1 MEPQSCDKY
10 TNSEWRIANGGQA
23 ALTTV
28 ILLLFVSL
36 TIGSGISAIALK
48 ETRVSKINTHAKES
62 YFLAESGIEDVLYRV
77 RTNKKYS
84 PTETLTLNNFTAVTT
99 ITDVGTNEKQMVAQG
114 DSAQAIRNLDVRLRA
129 DVGAS
134 FTYGV
139 QVGNGGFFM
148 ENNSKVTGNV
158 YSNGNITG
166 NNSPLITGDAFL
178 AGASTISNVSVG
190 GTIQTGL
197 TPLPMP
203 IPDTQLDQWE
213 QNAQAGGVITG
224 PCPYEP
230 SDGASLGPVI
240 IACDL
245 LIDGQKTITLT
256 GALWVQ
262 GNFRMQ
268 NQAQLVLATSFGPS
282 SGIVIANNPADHNI
296 SSKISI
302 ENNTSILGSGNP
314 KSYVLLA
321 SRNNAAETGGNQEAI
336 DVKNSSSAPIYYAP
350 HGLVLLQN
358 NIAIREVTAY
368 QIHMKNSAELTYESG
383 LANTNFSTGPT
394 GGWEIIDWKEV
405 P

>member
-10 TNSEWRIANGGQA
+10 TNKGSAGQA

-48 ETRVSKINTHAKES
+48 ETRVSKINTRAKES

-84 PTETLTLNNFTAVTT
+84 PTETLTLNNVTAVTT
-99 ITDVGTNEKQMVAQG
+99 ITDVGTNEKQIVAQG
-114 DSAQAIRNLDVRLRA
+114 DSAQAIRNLDIRLHSG
-129 DVGAS
+129 VGTS
-134 FTYGV
+134 FVYGV
-139 QVGNGGFFM
+139 QVGNGGLFM
-148 ENNSKVTGNV
+148 ENNTRVNGSI

-166 NNSPLITGDAFL
+166 ENNPLITGDALL
-178 AGASTISNVSVG
+178 AGASTVSNVSVG

-213 QNAQAGGVITG
+213 QDAQAGGIITG
-224 PCPYEP
+224 PCPYQP
-230 SDGASLGPVI
+230 NNGALLGPI
-240 IACDL
+240 KITCDL
-245 LIDGQKTITLT
+245 LIDGDKNITLT

-262 GNFRMQ
+262 GNFHMQ
-268 NQAQLVLATSFGPS
+268 NNSILRLSSSFGAS
-282 SGIVIANNPADHNI
+282 SGVVIVDNPANRVA
-296 SSKISI
+296 SSKILI
-302 ENNTSILGSGNP
+302 ENNTQILGSGDP

-321 SRNNAAETGGNQEAI
+321 SRNNAIEMGNNTEAI
-336 DVKNSSSAPIYYAP
+336 DVKNGSSAPIYYAP
-350 HGLVLLQN
+350 HGLVMLQN
-358 NIAIREVTAY
+358 NVTLKEVTAY
-368 QIHMKNSAELTYESG
+368 KIHMKNLAELTYESG
-383 LANTNFSTGPT
+383 LANVNFSTGPT